1 MNSKKIVSSETAIVD
16 GKKVVTV
23 YYDDGTSKTFAK
35 DPY

>member
-1 MNSKKIVSSETAIVD
+1 MDSKKIVSSKSAIVD

-23 YYDDGTSKTFAK
+23 YYDDGTNKTFVK